1 MPINLGSIKNEL
13 LPGLRA
19 LTGKYDQIPREWD
32 QIFDVGKSEMALERT
47 VEMAYLGYA
56 QLKTEGAAT
65 TFDNA
70 AGERFTYNQEHTELA
85 LGYAITRKAVDD
97 NLYKRQFNPA
107 NLNMMQSFN
116 QTQEILAANVLN
128 IANVYNAQVGGDGV
142 SLVNAAH
149 PIDGGT
155 YSNTFATAADLN
167 ESSLLN
173 GMIQIRTGFLD
184 QRGLKM
190 YARGRKLVIPPQ
202 LEPVALRLLKTQL
215 RPGTADNDVNAIMWT
230 GGGLKDGYL
239 VDDYLTSPYAWFL
252 LTNIPGLL
260 YLERVPFEMDM
271 QVDFTTDN
279 LLVKGYTRF
288 SYSYYTP
295 RAIFGTFPT
304 S

>member
-1 MPINLGSIKNEL
+1 MPINLSSIKNEL

-19 LTGKYDQIPREWD
+19 LTGTYDQIPREWD
-32 QIFDVGKSEMALERT
+32 QMFDVGKSEMTVERT
-47 VEMAYLGYA
+47 VEMAFLGFA

-70 AGERFTYNQEHTELA
+70 AGERFVWNQEHLELA

-116 QTQEILAANVLN
+116 QTKEIIAANVFN
-128 IANVYNAQVGGDGV
+128 TGNVFNAAVVGDGV
-142 SLVNAAH
+142 SLFNTAH
-149 PIDGGT
+149 PIDTGT

-167 ESSLLN
+167 ESSLYN

-190 YARGRKLVIPPQ
+190 YARARKLVIPPA
-202 LEPVALRLLKTQL
+202 LEPTAIRLVKTAL
-215 RPGTADNDVNAIMWT
+215 RPGTADNDINAISWLT
-230 GGGLKDGYL
+230 GGLKDGYL
-239 VDDYLTSPYAWFL
+239 VNDYLTSPFAWFL
-252 LTNIPGLL
+252 LTNIKGLL

-279 LLVKGYTRF
+279 LLVKAYERYSF
-288 SYSYYTP
+288 SHFNP
-295 RAIFGTFPT
+295 RAAFGTFPT